1 MLVPS
6 DLKIK
11 SEVAD
16 LTFAKFALEP
26 LPAGYGHTLGNSLR
40 RVLLSSIP
48 GAAITSVK
56 FAGVSHQFTTIP
68 GVAEDV
74 VDIILNLK
82 TIRFNMVGSEPQVV
96 SLNAKGVGEVTA
108 ADLDLPAGLE
118 VINSD
123 QVIATLGSKSAK
135 FEAELMV
142 SPGVG
147 YESAEEHESNK
158 IGVIAIDSLFS
169 PVLTVSYKVEPA
181 RIGQKSDFDRLI
193 LEITTSGAIS
203 PKEALMSASK
213 TLVGFFDRISGGR
226 ESVGINGNVETLE
239 EIQMTTNKKKVDG
252 AKDIFVEELGLP
264 TRTTN
269 ALKKAEIRNLAELA
283 ALSDEE
289 LYKIKNLGDKSIEEI
304 KDILKK
310 EGMV

>member
-16 LTFAKFALEP
+16 PTFARFALEP
-26 LPAGYGHTLGNSLR
+26 LPAGYAHTLGNSLR

-56 FAGVSHQFTTIP
+56 FAEVNHQFTTIP

-82 TIRFNMVGSEPQVV
+82 SIRFTMVGNDPQVV
-96 SLNAKGVGEVTA
+96 SLHAKGVGEVTA
-108 ADLDLPAGLE
+108 SDLDLPAG
-118 VINSD
+118 VTVVNPD
-123 QVIATLGSKSAK
+123 QVVATIGSKSARL
-135 FEAELMV
+135 EAELMV
-142 SPGVG
+142 SSGVG
-147 YESAEEHESNK
+147 YESSEEHETNK
-158 IGVIAIDSLFS
+158 VGVIAIDSLFS

-203 PKEALMSASK
+203 PKEALMAASK
-213 TLVGFFDRISGGR
+213 TLVGFFSRIAEGR
-226 ESVGINGNVETLE
+226 ESVGVSGAVETPE
-239 EIQMTTNKKKVDG
+239 EIETHASKKRSDG
-252 AKDIFVEELGLP
+252 ARDILIEELSLP

-269 ALKKAEIRNLAELA
+269 ALKKAEIKNLAELS
-283 ALSDEE
+283 ALPDEE

-310 EGMV
+310 EGLI